1 MHVSKKKK
9 KKQTTAKAFRASLA
23 VYLHILRC
31 LLIKI
36 ILGNF
41 ISQRL
46 GHMLQLII
54 TGVRKLS
61 ADMAITQ
68 HRKGFLW

>member
-1 MHVSKKKK
+1 M
-9 KKQTTAKAFRASLA
+9 
-23 VYLHILRC
+23 
-31 LLIKI
+31 IKI